1 MNFKQWIIDLFKD
14 ERGLTSIKPVIAL
27 IGAVSLC
34 LTMEASAIWPNFKPN
49 ADIIY
54 AVVAI
59 TIASIGGDVADKFSH
74 KSGSTPTKDENK

>member
-27 IGAVSLC
+27 IGAISLC

-49 ADIIY
+49 DDIIY

-74 KSGSTPTKDENK
+74 KPGSTPPNDETK